1 MHLRDRTP
9 DPRRGG
15 PARPLLAALAAAAL
29 VTLAVPA
36 TGGSAAVAAGTSDR
50 SAPSATTPA
59 DLTTLV
65 NPFIGTKNEGFDFPA
80 VGEPFGMAQEVPQ
93 VTNRPGA
100 GGNQCDSDSAEKI
113 SGFSQTAVN
122 ACRYNYVPIMPTT
135 GEITS
140 TNPNDYAS
148 PFNRAEEEVHPD
160 AYRVHLDSYDT
171 DAELAATTRTGWQR
185 YTFPSTKQ
193 ANVLFNVGKN
203 VSQSQIEIVGN
214 RTIEGWVKGEQ
225 KAYFVAQV
233 SRPFT
238 TYGTWKDGKTA
249 AGSRTSSNSGDN
261 GGWISFDTTKNDDP
275 VVVKVG
281 LSYTSV
287 AGAKKNLDVETSS
300 VGFDFDA
307 VQGALHQK
315 WNTTLHKAAVAGGTH
330 DQQVEYYTALYH
342 SVLSPNVV
350 GDVDG
355 RYMGTDDAV
364 HKARGYTQYGVFS
377 LWDTYRTQNQLVEL
391 LDPKVAHDV
400 DMSLVGIARDGGA
413 LPRWFLGN
421 KDGNIMTG
429 DPVTPFLVEGWS
441 KGLFTDAEAKEVY
454 KYVRKNATE
463 VPGDGVHNGRAAV
476 DQYTSLGYIPYG
488 LHVSKSCPT
497 DGSDA
502 SCCPT
507 AGNDNDC
514 YYPASAQLEYAAA
527 DASLALM
534 AKGLGHTADAK
545 MFAAR
550 GQSYRNIFDKSV
562 GTFRPRTADGT
573 WVAPFDT
580 KDGDHAFHESG
591 PYQYQWLVPQDPAG
605 LVSMLGGRKAA
616 TSRLDEFFA
625 YPDLLTDPVGTAKDT
640 WVGDPYGYYGFT
652 HYQPDNEPNLLAP
665 YLYAW
670 TGRPD
675 KTATVV
681 RAQQTLFT
689 NSPTGMTGNDDMGE
703 MSAWY
708 VMSALGLYPTMSGS
722 NTYVVTTPLFPKAT
736 LQIGSY
742 GKSQGGTLKIAAPGA
757 SMSKRYIAT
766 ASVNGKDWDKSWVSQ
781 ADIAHGG
788 TIDYALS
795 TSPTSWATSAKA
807 APPSVSKATAV
818 VPQLSASVAADT
830 AVVTPT
836 AKRAS
841 TQDVD
846 LTVLATAAGDAKVKV
861 SAAGPKGWQI
871 SPKTKS
877 VKVSSD
883 GLPAQ
888 AKVTVAV
895 TAPAGTEAGTYDVTV
910 TARTAGAPAVDRVV
924 HVTVQPGGACATTTD
939 TSCAVDLSA
948 AYDRDGVASADA
960 PTQGNI
966 DGLGYSYAADLLPA
980 AGPTTIGGVTYQAP
994 STAGTDKNL
1003 VEADGQTVALPTGS
1017 YSALQV
1023 LGAAVNGGTGILG
1036 GTAVV
1041 TYTDGTTA
1049 SVPLQFT
1056 DWGKRDLEFGNTA
1069 AITMPY
1075 RMSTGGKNTTQV
1087 SIYRATVALDASR
1100 TVRSLTLPR
1109 ASVPEW
1115 TAPGLVGTAW
1125 DHDSGM
1131 EIYAMTLQGTPSTH

>member
-1 MHLRDRTP
+1 MPLPDRTP
-9 DPRRGG
+9 IRRRGRRTG
-15 PARPLLAALAAAAL
+15 ALVATLTAVALAS
-29 VTLAVPA
+29 LAVPA
-36 TGGSAAVAAGTSDR
+36 AAGSAAYG
-50 SAPSATTPA
+50 APAPKSSATEPEPTS
-59 DLTTLV
+59 LV

-80 VGEPFGMAQEVPQ
+80 VGEPFGMVQEVPM
-93 VTNRPGA
+93 VLNRAGA
-100 GGNQCDSDSAEKI
+100 GGNTCDSDSAEKI
-113 SGFSQTAVN
+113 YGFSHITFN
-122 ACRYNYVPIMPTT
+122 GCRFNYAPFMPTT
-135 GEITS
+135 GAITS
-140 TNPNDYAS
+140 TNPSTYAS
-148 PFNRAEEEVHPD
+148 SFNRAQEQVHPD
-160 AYRVHLDSYDT
+160 SYDVHLDKYDT
-171 DAELAATTRTGWQR
+171 DVELASTTRTGWQR
-185 YTFPSTKQ
+185 YTFPRTSQ
-193 ANVLFNVGKN
+193 ANVLFNTGKN
-203 VSQSQIEIVGN
+203 VSESEIQIVGD
-214 RTIEGWVKGEQ
+214 RTIEGWVRGEQ
-225 KAYFVAQV
+225 KAYFVAEL

-238 TYGTWKDGKTA
+238 AYGTWKNGTLAHD
-249 AGSRTSSNSGDN
+249 SRTSTNSGDN
-261 GGWISFDTTKNDDP
+261 GGWVSFDTTKDDAP

-281 LSYTSV
+281 WSYTGT
-287 AGAKKNLDVETSS
+287 AGARRNLDVETGSL
-300 VGFDFDA
+300 GYDFDA
-307 VQGALHQK
+307 VQGALHDR
-315 WNTTLHKAAVAGGTH
+315 WDTTLRKAEISGGTH

-364 HKARGYTQYGVFS
+364 HKAKGYTQYGVFS

-391 LDPKVAHDV
+391 LDPKVAHDA
-400 DMSLVGIARDGGA
+400 DMSLVAIARDGGA

-476 DQYTSLGYIPYG
+476 DQYASLGYIPYG

-514 YYPASAQLEYAAA
+514 YYPASTQLEYAAA

-534 AKGLGHTADAK
+534 AQGLGHTADAK

-580 KDGDHAFHESG
+580 KTGDHAFHESG

-605 LVSMLGGRKAA
+605 LVSMLGGRQAA
-616 TSRLDEFFA
+616 TNRLDEFFA
-625 YPDLLTDPVGTAKDT
+625 YPDLLTDPVGTAKDK
-640 WVGDPYGYYGFT
+640 WIGDPYGYYGFT
-652 HYQPDNEPNLLAP
+652 TYQPDNEPNLLAP

-736 LQIGSY
+736 LRIGSY
-742 GKSQGGTLKIAAPGA
+742 GKTQGGTLKISAPGA

-766 ASVNGKDWDKSWVSQ
+766 ASVNGKDRDKSWVSQ

-788 TIDYALS
+788 TIKYALS
-795 TSPTSWATSAKA
+795 TSPTSWARSAKS
-807 APPSVSKATAV
+807 APPSVNKAV
-818 VPQLSASVAADT
+818 DVEPQLGASVAADT

-846 LTVLATAAGDAKVKV
+846 VTVLATAEGNATVKV
-861 SAAGPKGWQI
+861 SAAAPRGWKV
-871 SPKTKS
+871 SPRTKS
-877 VKVSSD
+877 VKVSSN
-883 GLPAQ
+883 GLPTQ
-888 AKVTVAV
+888 AKVSLAV
-895 TAPAGTEAGTYDVTV
+895 TAPAGTAAGTYDVTV
-910 TARTAGAPAVDRVV
+910 TARTAGASAVRHVV
-924 HVTVQPGGACATTTD
+924 HVKAQPAGACATQTD

-948 AYDRDGVASADA
+948 AYDRDGVATADA

-966 DGLGYSYAADLLPA
+966 DGLGYSYAADQLPA

-1003 VEADGQTVALPTGS
+1003 VEADGQTIALPQGS
-1017 YSALQV
+1017 YGALQV

-1036 GTAVV
+1036 GTAVA

-1075 RMSTGGKNTTQV
+1075 RMSTTGKNNTQV
-1087 SIYRATVALDASR
+1087 SIYRATVALDASK

-1109 ASVPEW
+1109 SSVPEW

-1131 EIYAMTLQGTPSTH
+1131 EIYAMTLQGTPGTH

>member
-1 MHLRDRTP
+1 MTMHLAHRTLDR
-9 DPRRGG
+9 RRGRRT
-15 PARPLLAALAAAAL
+15 RPLGTTLAAAAL
-29 VTLAVPA
+29 ASLALPLAVGPA
-36 TGGSAAVAAGTSDR
+36 ADAAAGPTGSSTAAKTDV
-50 SAPSATTPA
+50 T
-59 DLTTLV
+59 DLV

-80 VGEPFGMAQEVPQ
+80 VGEPFGMVQEAPMVLN
-93 VTNRPGA
+93 TPGA
-100 GGNQCDSDSAEKI
+100 GGNSCDSDSAEKI
-113 SGFSQTAVN
+113 YGFSHITFN
-122 ACRYNYVPIMPTT
+122 GCRFNFAPFMPTT

-140 TNPNDYAS
+140 TDPKDYAS
-148 PFNRAEEEVHPD
+148 TFNRAQEQVHPD
-160 AYRVHLDSYDT
+160 SYDVHLDRYDT
-171 DAELAATTRTGWQR
+171 DVELAAGTRAGWQR
-185 YTFPSTKQ
+185 YTFPRTGQ
-193 ANVLFNVGKN
+193 ANVMFNTGKN
-203 VSQSQIEIVGN
+203 VSDSEIRIVGN

-225 KAYFVAQV
+225 KAYFVAEL

-238 TYGTWKDGKTA
+238 SYGTWKGSALTP
-249 AGSRTSSNSGDN
+249 GSRDSANPGSN
-261 GGWISFDTTKNDDP
+261 GGWVSFDTTKNDAP
-275 VVVKVG
+275 VVVKTAW
-281 LSYTSV
+281 SYTGL
-287 AGAKKNLDVETSS
+287 AGARKNLDVETGST
-300 VGFDFDA
+300 GFDFDA
-307 VQGALHQK
+307 VQAALHDR
-315 WNTTLHKAAVAGGTH
+315 WDTTLRKAEISGGTR

-342 SVLSPNVV
+342 SLLSPNVV

-355 RYMGTDDAV
+355 RYMGTDDEV
-364 HKARGYTQYGVFS
+364 HKAKGYTQYGVFS

-400 DMSLVGIARDGGA
+400 DMSLVAIARDGGS

-441 KGLFTDAEAKEVY
+441 KGLFTDAEAKQVY
-454 KYVRKNATE
+454 TYVRKNATE

-476 DQYTSLGYIPYG
+476 DQYSSLGYIPYG

-550 GQSYRNIFDKSV
+550 GQSYHNIYDKSV

-580 KDGDHAFHESG
+580 KTGDHAFHESG
-591 PYQYQWLVPQDPAG
+591 PSQYQWLVPQDPAG
-605 LVSMLGGRKAA
+605 LVSMLGGRKAT
-616 TSRLDEFFA
+616 TSRLDQFFA
-625 YPDLLTDPVGTAKDT
+625 YSDLLVNPAATARDL

-652 HYQPDNEPNLLAP
+652 TYQPDNEPNLLAP

-736 LQIGSY
+736 LRIGSY
-742 GKSQGGTLKIAAPGA
+742 GKTQGGTLKISAPGA
-757 SMSKRYIAT
+757 SMSRRYIAT

-788 TIDYALS
+788 TIRYALS
-795 TSPTSWATSAKA
+795 TSPTSWARSAKA
-807 APPSVSKATAV
+807 APPSVNKAVDV

-846 LTVLATAAGDAKVKV
+846 VTVLATAAGDATVKV
-861 SAAGPKGWQI
+861 SATAPRGWKV

-883 GLPAQ
+883 GLPTQ
-888 AKVTVAV
+888 AKVSLAI
-895 TAPAGTEAGTYDVTV
+895 TAPARTPAGTYDVTV
-910 TARTAGAPAVDRVV
+910 TARTPGASPVEHVV
-924 HVTVQPGGACATTTD
+924 HVAARPTAACATKTD

-948 AYDRDGVASADA
+948 VYDRDGVATTDA
-960 PTQGNI
+960 PTQGDI
-966 DGLGYSYAADLLPA
+966 DGLGYSYAADLLPT

-994 STAGTDKNL
+994 STTGTDKNF
-1003 VEADGQTVALPTGS
+1003 VEADGQTVTLPKGN
-1017 YSALQV
+1017 YGALQV
-1023 LGAAVNGGTGILG
+1023 LGAAVNGGTGVLG
-1036 GTAVV
+1036 GSAVV
-1041 TYTDGTTA
+1041 TYTDGTTTSA
-1049 SVPLQFT
+1049 LLQLT

-1075 RMSTGGKNTTQV
+1075 RMSTGGKNNTQV
-1087 SIYRATVALDASR
+1087 SLYRATVALDASK
-1100 TVRSLTLPR
+1100 TVRSITLPR
-1109 ASVPEW
+1109 SSVPEW

-1131 EIYAMTLQGTPSTH
+1131 EIYAMTLQGTPGKH